1 LENQLPQYSKNKN
14 MNKFPLSFLSCIL
27 VIALAPKAWAQ
38 ENNIALHKPVM
49 VSSED
54 KAFPA
59 KNITDGIIN
68 RSSKWQAATNKA
80 PHIVEIDLQKYYNI
94 TELIVHSGITDQ
106 EKKPDEMTQAA
117 GFWSVKNFKMQ
128 YWDDANW
135 TDFPKAEIHENRT
148 VAASFK
154 LKPAVTTFKI
164 RLICDDG
171 EAINVME
178 IEAIGSIAQN
188 MPAPPTVASS
198 IKKSDVIKGVQKA
211 VITVNNRTIGNTM
224 KFVGYNQG
232 YYFPGSNI
240 SGWLEYSNV
249 NSLRVW
255 ASINAFVPEQYVEVD
270 KNISSIEEF
279 DKRKAELR
287 ASPEHNRFIK
297 WADLNPLYDKP
308 DSSSTNAMVFNYALS
323 ELKRLGIQVV
333 LQLGSTDF
341 NDQWENKWKQWQ
353 RYYAIAYH
361 SAKTGNVAMFAMQN
375 EPNHKNSG
383 PMKLEQWIS
392 GSQIVSDAIHSA
404 VEDVNKK
411 YNKQLEA
418 KFVGPVTA
426 GQNTDWW
433 AAVAK
438 NIHTDYHGKTIKGN
452 IVDLFSTHSYNSPA
466 AGYESRISNIKK
478 ILAENHPEGKSL
490 PVLYTEIG
498 RWMNAYLI
506 DKEET
511 MDSPS
516 LFTEWAGIYAN
527 NMKNGGY
534 GMWAFKFANTASGP
548 YPRGIK
554 SGHHYIW
561 QGQRIVEDEYKNL
574 ALNKSVKSSSATA
587 LAKGITDGNKSDASA
602 WQSGNGAEIEKWV
615 EIDLGTIQ
623 ELGGAVVYTGSADGV
638 YTNPDRIKN
647 FKLQYLKNNVWTDIP
662 GAIEKECKYTQVFM
676 TFKQI
681 VTTNKVRFIS
691 SDNGNL
697 KVREIKLFAK
707 GDGPSKQADFNVSGI
722 QRTGEVVR
730 LFAKGFKDER
740 KLIETKASVIDSDL
754 DTYTSFD
761 EITGNYYMWLVQRG
775 LSDYQ
780 LNVDLSSL
788 KIPTG
793 TPITAETVSGTNYGE
808 VTEMISSSSNG
819 KFNFTLA
826 PQSVVLLTIPSNV
839 KSTGFSL
846 RTNADAT
853 VKGGK
858 NAASNFGNEK
868 QLNIQLDASNPS
880 NNQVAYIQF
889 NASEHRPNEIKRAVF
904 AVSGRVETG
913 NSAYRLHVYA
923 VPQKKG
929 WDQKTIT
936 WNSAIY
942 LDNKEALITNVGTS
956 AFVAGEI
963 AFNQKDRYHYLDV
976 TEILKKHGENAITF
990 VLVRETRQLGD
1001 DEDKGRKVII
1011 SASESETGPKLQIWK

>member
-1 LENQLPQYSKNKN
+1 
-14 MNKFPLSFLSCIL
+14 MNRFTLAFLSG
-27 VIALAPKAWAQ
+27 IAVVFLGLETKAQ
-38 ENNIALHKPVM
+38 ENVALHKPVSI
-49 VSSED
+49 SSED

-59 KNITDGIIN
+59 KNITDGLIN
-68 RSSKWQAATNKA
+68 RNAKWQAGTAKA
-80 PHIVEIDLQKYYNI
+80 PHIIEIDLQKYYAI
-94 TELIVHSGITDQ
+94 TELVVHSGITDQ
-106 EKKPDEMTQAA
+106 EKKPNEMTQAA

-135 TDFPKAEIHENRT
+135 TDFPKAEIHENRL

-154 LKPAVTTFKI
+154 FKPAVTTFKI
-164 RLICDDG
+164 RLVCDDG

-178 IEAIGSIAQN
+178 IEAFGTVAQN
-188 MPAPPTVASS
+188 MPAPPTIASS
-198 IKKSDVIKGVQKA
+198 IKKTDVNKGPQKA
-211 VITVNNRTIGNTM
+211 TITINNRVIGKTM

-255 ASINAFVPEQYVEVD
+255 ASINAFVPEKYVEVD
-270 KNISSIEEF
+270 KTISSVEEF

-287 ASPEHNRFIK
+287 ASPENNRFLK
-297 WADLNPLYDKP
+297 WEQLNPIYDKP
-308 DSSSTNAMVFNYALS
+308 DSSSTNAMVYNYAIT

-341 NDQWENKWKQWQ
+341 SDDWENKWMQWQ

-361 SAKTGNVAMFAMQN
+361 SAKVGDVTMFAMQN

-383 PMKLEQWIS
+383 PMKLDQWIS

-411 YNKQLEA
+411 YGKHLEG

-438 NIHTDYHGKTIKGN
+438 NIHIDYHGKTVKGN
-452 IVDLFSTHSYNSPA
+452 TVDLFSTHSYNSPA

-478 ILAENHPEGKSL
+478 ILEENHPEGKSL

-554 SGHHYIW
+554 SGHHFIW
-561 QGQRIVEDEYKNL
+561 QGQRIVEDAYQNL
-574 ALNKSVKSSSATA
+574 ALNKSVKTSSSAT
-587 LAKGITDGNKSDASA
+587 LAKLVTDGNKTDASA
-602 WQSGNGAEIEKWV
+602 WQSGNGNETEKWI
-615 EIDLGTIQ
+615 EIDLGSQQ
-623 ELGGAVVYTGSADGV
+623 ELGSAVVYTGSADGV
-638 YTNPDRIKN
+638 YTSPDRVKN

-662 GAIEKECKYTQVFM
+662 GALEKDSKYTQIFT
-676 TFKQI
+676 TFKQA
-681 VTTNKVRFIS
+681 VNTTKVRFWS
-691 SDNGNL
+691 NDKGNL

-707 GDGPSKQADFNVSGI
+707 GDGPSLQADFNVSGI

-740 KLIETKASVIDSDL
+740 NLIETKSSVSDSDL

-761 EITGNYYMWLVQRG
+761 EATGNYYVWLVQRG
-775 LSDYQ
+775 MSDYQ
-780 LNVDLSSL
+780 LSVDLSSL
-788 KIPTG
+788 KMAEG
-793 TPITAETVSGTNYGE
+793 TLITAETVNEKNYGE
-808 VTEMISSSSNG
+808 VTDLINVQSNG

-826 PQSVVLLTIPSNV
+826 PQSVVLLTIPSTV
-839 KSTGFSL
+839 KPVAFSL
-846 RTNADAT
+846 KAKDDVT

-858 NAASNFGNEK
+858 NAALNFGNDK
-868 QLNIQLDASNPS
+868 QLTVQLDAADPS
-880 NNQVAYIQF
+880 KNQVTYVQF
-889 NASEHRPNEIKRAVF
+889 DVNEYKVSEIKRAIF
-904 AVSGRVETG
+904 AISGHVEG
-913 NSAYRLHVYA
+913 NNPYRLHVYA
-923 VPQKKG
+923 IPQKKG
-929 WDQKTIT
+929 WDQKKVT
-936 WNSAIY
+936 WNNALF
-942 LDNKEALITNVGTS
+942 LDSKEALIKNVGTA

-963 AFNQKDRYHYLDV
+963 AFDQKEKYHYLDV
-976 TEILKKHGENAITF
+976 TEIIKKHGDDALTF

-1001 DEDKGRKVII
+1001 DEDKNRKVVI
-1011 SASESETGPKLQIWK
+1011 SASESGVAPKLQIWK